1 MERMEEIRRIK
12 EAHEHRLLSI
22 PGVTGVDIG
31 YKIVKGKKTN
41 ELAIL
46 VYVEEKKNDDMLPV
60 EQIIPKEIEGVK
72 TDVIRRSFAP
82 FDGQNEAIDHP
93 D

>member
-12 EAHEHRLLSI
+12 ETHESRLLSI

-31 YKIVKGKKTN
+31 FKTVKGQKTN
-41 ELAIL
+41 EPAIR
-46 VYVEEKKNDDMLPV
+46 VYVEEKKDESMLPA

-72 TDVIRRSFAP
+72 TDIIQRRFAP
-82 FDGQNEAIDHP
+82 FAGQNEAVDQS

>member
-1 MERMEEIRRIK
+1 MERMEAIRRVK
-12 EAHEHRLLSI
+12 EAHEQRLLSL

-31 YKIVKGKKTN
+31 YKIVNGQKTN
-41 ELAIL
+41 EQVIR
-46 VYVEEKKNDDMLPV
+46 VYVEEKKNEDELPA

-72 TDVIRRSFAP
+72 TDVIQRRFAP
-82 FDGQNEAIDHP
+82 LAGQNEAVDRP